1 MFRGDGCVDQAGT
14 RYITTSRQLAY
25 QTRMILFRLG
35 ILNSI
40 QIKKAYLGKILGRD
54 KLTQLAEKYTIVVHK
69 ELMEIFDK
77 QPKKAIVK
85 HPTLGFIKD
94 GFVYLP
100 IRYTAEVPFAGTVY
114 NLEVEEDGTY
124 ATAGALLHNCD
135 AVMDQI
141 SVRLSKEYL
150 EKAGAILHHN
160 VDKSLLVA
168 GVSEPRFGGGI
179 VKHPMLLVFG
189 DRATSEINGEKIDVG
204 EIAVNVAKEWFR
216 KNMRFVDPERHVKY
230 QVELKPGS
238 VGLVDIFKRK
248 GKILGANDTS
258 AAVGYAPIT
267 RTEKIVLK
275 TEQFLNS
282 KEFKQR
288 FPESGEDIKVMGY
301 RNNNGLHLTI
311 SMAFVDRYINSE
323 EEYFE
328 KKAKILE
335 ETDSFVKMNTDFDKV
350 NVELNTLDVRGR
362 GIGGIYLTV
371 LGTSAD
377 SGDSGQV
384 GRGNRVN
391 GLISLNRP
399 FCSEAAAGKNPV
411 SHVGKIY
418 NVLTYKIAQHVY
430 EEVPEVE
437 EVYIWL
443 LSRIGSPID
452 HPAIAAAQVIMKR
465 NNSLEKVRREIEKV
479 LDCELGN
486 IDKFCMELAQGK
498 ISIC

>member
-1 MFRGDGCVDQAGT
+1 MRNIIVERLRQTPLEKQRLEIVERKGLGHPD
-14 RYITTSRQLAY
+14 YI
-25 QTRMILFRLG
+25 
-35 ILNSI
+35 
-40 QIKKAYLGKILGRD
+40 
-54 KLTQLAEKYTIVVHK
+54 
-69 ELMEIFDK
+69 
-77 QPKKAIVK
+77 
-85 HPTLGFIKD
+85 
-94 GFVYLP
+94 
-100 IRYTAEVPFAGTVY
+100 
-114 NLEVEEDGTY
+114 
-124 ATAGALLHNCD
+124 CD
-135 AVMDQI
+135 AVMEQI
-141 SVRLSKEYL
+141 SLRLSKEYM
-150 EKAGAILHHN
+150 EKTGTILHHN

-168 GVSEPRFGGGI
+168 GQSELRFGGGT
-179 VKHPMLLVFG
+179 VKQPMLFVFG
-189 DRATSEINGEKIDVG
+189 DRATTEFDGTKINVE

-216 KNMRFVDPERHVKY
+216 KNMRFVDPDKHVKY

-238 VGLVDIFKRK
+238 AGLVDIFKRK
-248 GKILGANDTS
+248 GKVLGANDTS
-258 AAVGYAPIT
+258 AAVGYAPMT

-288 FPESGEDIKVMGY
+288 HPESGEDIKVMGS
-301 RNNNGLHLTI
+301 RNNNNLNLTI
-311 SMAFVDRYINSE
+311 SMAFVDHFIGSE

-335 ETDSFVKMNTDFDKV
+335 EINKFVRANTDFEKI
-350 NVELNTLDVRGR
+350 NIQLNTLDERGR
-362 GIGGIYLTV
+362 GIDGVYLTV

-418 NVLTYKIAQHVY
+418 NVLTFRVAQHVY
-430 EEVPEVE
+430 KEVPELE

-443 LSRIGSPID
+443 LSEIGRPID
-452 HPAIAAAQVIMKR
+452 QPAIAAAQVVMTE
-465 NNSLEKVRREIEKV
+465 NSSLDKVKSKIEAVLEY
-479 LDCELGN
+479 ELEN
-486 IDKFCMELAQGK
+486 IDKFCLELAQGK

>member
-1 MFRGDGCVDQAGT
+1 LRNIIVERLRQTPLEKQRLEIVERKGLGHPD
-14 RYITTSRQLAY
+14 YI
-25 QTRMILFRLG
+25 
-35 ILNSI
+35 
-40 QIKKAYLGKILGRD
+40 
-54 KLTQLAEKYTIVVHK
+54 
-69 ELMEIFDK
+69 
-77 QPKKAIVK
+77 
-85 HPTLGFIKD
+85 
-94 GFVYLP
+94 
-100 IRYTAEVPFAGTVY
+100 
-114 NLEVEEDGTY
+114 
-124 ATAGALLHNCD
+124 CD
-135 AVMDQI
+135 AVMEQI
-141 SVRLSKEYL
+141 SLRLSKEYL
-150 EKAGAILHHN
+150 EKAGTILHHN

-168 GVSEPRFGGGI
+168 GQSELRFGGGI
-179 VKHPMLLVFG
+179 VKQPMLFVFG
-189 DRATSEINGEKIDVG
+189 DRATTEFDGVKIDVE

-216 KNMRFVDPERHVKY
+216 KNMRFVDPDKHVKY

-238 VGLVDIFKRK
+238 AGLVDIFKRK
-248 GKILGANDTS
+248 GKVLGANDTS
-258 AAVGYAPIT
+258 AAVGYAPMT

-288 FPESGEDIKVMGY
+288 HPESGEDIKVMGS
-301 RNNNGLHLTI
+301 RNNNNLNLTI
-311 SMAFVDRYINSE
+311 SMAFVDRFISSE

-335 ETDSFVKMNTDFDKV
+335 EINKFVRANTDFEKV
-350 NVELNTLDVRGR
+350 NVQLNTLDARGR
-362 GIGGIYLTV
+362 GIDGVYLTV

-418 NVLTYKIAQHVY
+418 NVLTFKVAQHVY
-430 EEVPEVE
+430 EEVPELE
-437 EVYIWL
+437 EVYVWL
-443 LSRIGSPID
+443 LSEIGRPID
-452 HPAIAAAQVIMKR
+452 QPAIAAAQVVMAE
-465 NNSLEKVRREIEKV
+465 NSSLDKVKSKIEAV
-479 LDCELGN
+479 LDYELEN